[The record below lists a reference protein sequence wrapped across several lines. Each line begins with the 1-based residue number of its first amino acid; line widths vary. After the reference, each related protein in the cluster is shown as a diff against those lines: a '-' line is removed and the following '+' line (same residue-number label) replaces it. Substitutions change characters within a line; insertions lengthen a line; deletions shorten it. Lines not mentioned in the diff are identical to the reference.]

1 MNILV
6 TTPNGK
12 VGHEVLKQ
20 LLAGGVSV
28 RAGVHNPA
36 KAEGLRALGAEV
48 VHFDFADAA
57 SVNAALGG
65 IERLYLAFPGTLPFA
80 QLKGVVDAAKAAGVR
95 RIVQLSAKG
104 VENSDVL
111 LRQVEQYIEAS
122 GLEYTLLRP
131 TWFFQ
136 NYNTGQRE
144 YIRQAGSIIEA
155 SADGRTSFIDTRD
168 IAAVA
173 VKALTE
179 DGHHGKAYALT
190 GAVAHSRDEVAAAIS
205 RATGKPVTYK
215 ALTDQEFRAQAA
227 AEQWPVEVMETM
239 SWLYGGV
246 RAGWTQEAV
255 PTVQELLGREPIGLE
270 RYAQDHREE
279 WL

>member
-1 MNILV
+1 VKVLV

-12 VGHEVLKQ
+12 VGHEVVKQ
-20 LLAGGVSV
+20 LLANGVSV

-36 KAEGLRALGAEV
+36 KADGLTALGAEV
-48 VHFDFADAA
+48 VHFDFADAS
-57 SVNAALGG
+57 SVQAALSD
-65 IERLYLAFPGTLPFA
+65 IDRLYLAFPGTLPFEQPKA
-80 QLKGVVDAAKAAGVR
+80 VVDAAKAAGVK

-104 VENSDVL
+104 VENSDTL
-111 LRQVEQYIEAS
+111 LRQVEQYLEAS

-131 TWFFQ
+131 NWFFQ
-136 NYNTGQRE
+136 NFNTGQRE
-144 YIRQAGSIIEA
+144 YIRQAGAIIEA
-155 SADGRTSFIDTRD
+155 AGDGRTSFIDTRD

-190 GAVAHSRDEVAAAIS
+190 GSVAHHRSEVAAAIS
-205 RATGKPVTYK
+205 KATGKTVVYK
-215 ALTDQEFRAQAA
+215 PLSDEAFRAQAT
-227 AEQWPVEVMETM
+227 AEQWPVAVIETM

-246 RAGWTQEAV
+246 RAGWTQEVV
-255 PTVQELLGREPIGLE
+255 PTVKELLGREPIGLE
-270 RYAQDHREE
+270 QYVQDHKKE